1 MNTRLRK
8 TRRVARRQ
16 RARRQQGGQ
25 GLSVKF
31 AGRNANGTRRARV
44 NTLSAPEVSFGGKG
58 LYTLLM
64 WDPDAPA
71 ASWLHWLLTNI
82 PNGRVSDGEIIV
94 EYAPPSPP
102 SGEHRYFVSVYK
114 QAGPISLA
122 PPAGRG
128 NFNVEAFVSQ
138 NNLAIIGE
146 KMIKVKA

>member
-1 MNTRLRK
+1 MRTRLRK
-8 TRRVARRQ
+8 TRRLRQ
-16 RARRQQGGQ
+16 KGGQ

-31 AGRNANGTRRARV
+31 AGRNANGTRRARG
-44 NTLSAPEVSFGGKG
+44 NTLSAPHVSFGGKG

-71 ASWLHWLLTNI
+71 ASWLHWLITNI
-82 PNGRVSDGEIIV
+82 PDGRITDGDV
-94 EYAPPSPP
+94 VVGYAPPSPP

-114 QAGPISLA
+114 QAAAISVGS
-122 PPAGRG
+122 PSGRG

-138 NNLAIIGE
+138 NNLVLLGE